1 MAAVAE
7 PVLEIADLKKHFQ
20 VGGALSRNGGTVY
33 AVDGV
38 SLTIQPGE
46 MVGLVGESGSGK
58 TTVANCIVRLLEP
71 TAGTIK
77 LKGRDITRLSRRRLR
92 PLRREMHIVFQDPYS
107 SLNPRLTVGQIVGEP
122 LRMHALARGRELDR
136 RVEELFDRV
145 GLRAELRYRYPHELS
160 GGQRQRVGLAR
171 ALSVSPSLL
180 IADEPV
186 SALDVSVQ
194 ASILNLLRDLQDEL
208 GFSCLF
214 ITHDLATVEFL
225 CDRVAVMYLGKVVE
239 LASRQELF
247 AHPKHPY
254 TQALLSAAVT
264 PDPDVQ
270 RGRKRIV
277 LEGDIPS
284 PMTPPSGCPF
294 RTRCPLEPQSAPRS
308 HEEEPVLRDV
318 GHGHF
323 VACHL
328 VEPGGAAPLLVDP
341 VEGAA

>member
-1 MAAVAE
+1 
-7 PVLEIADLKKHFQ
+7 
-20 VGGALSRNGGTVY
+20 
-33 AVDGV
+33 
-38 SLTIQPGE
+38 
-46 MVGLVGESGSGK
+46 
-58 TTVANCIVRLLEP
+58 
-71 TAGTIK
+71 
-77 LKGRDITRLSRRRLR
+77 
-92 PLRREMHIVFQDPYS
+92 
-107 SLNPRLTVGQIVGEP
+107 
-122 LRMHALARGRELDR
+122 
-136 RVEELFDRV
+136 
-145 GLRAELRYRYPHELS
+145 
-160 GGQRQRVGLAR
+160 
-171 ALSVSPSLL
+171 
-180 IADEPV
+180 
-186 SALDVSVQ
+186 
-194 ASILNLLRDLQDEL
+194 
-208 GFSCLF
+208 
-214 ITHDLATVEFL
+214 
-225 CDRVAVMYLGKVVE
+225 MYLGKIVE

-308 HEEEPVLRDV
+308 HEEEPLLRDV
-318 GHGHF
+318 GNGHF